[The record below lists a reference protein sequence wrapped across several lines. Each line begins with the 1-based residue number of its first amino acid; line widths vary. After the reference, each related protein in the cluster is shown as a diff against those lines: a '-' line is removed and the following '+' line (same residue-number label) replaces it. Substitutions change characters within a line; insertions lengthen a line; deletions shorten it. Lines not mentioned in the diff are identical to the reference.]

1 MKITNI
7 INIVKKNFIR
17 IICLLAIIY
26 ILYLLYVFLRSN
38 LIEGMD
44 DACERL
50 RQPNTNIS
58 FTDQVCNGVWKRCA
72 SEKGNC
78 HFNGTKDVL
87 YGESGVLFN
96 NDNTKNIDRFIRVN
110 NVPGG
115 KKPCNNKE
123 FMACD
128 PLPGVSKACYYCS
141 D

>member
-7 INIVKKNFIR
+7 VKKNLIK

-26 ILYLLYVFLRSN
+26 ILYLLYVFLRSS

-44 DACERL
+44 DACKKL
-50 RQPNTNIS
+50 RTNKNVS
-58 FTDQVCNGVWKRCA
+58 FTNQVCNKPGGWKKCS

-87 YGESGVLFN
+87 YGEKGVLFN
-96 NDNTKNIDRFIRVN
+96 KDNTENLDKFIRIN
-110 NVPGG
+110 NVPDG

-123 FMACD
+123 FIKCD
-128 PLPGVSKACYYCS
+128 PLPGVSKACYFCS